1 MKPHLY
7 QGWYERLNDQ
17 EINKWNP
24 TSIRAGMNVWTT
36 KWPRNKQMKPHLY
49 QGRYERLNDQEINK
63 WNPTSIRAGMND

>member
-17 EINKWNP
+17 EITNETP
-24 TSIRAGMNVWTT
+24 PLSGPVWTT
-36 KWPRNKQMKPHLY
+36 KWSRNKHMKPHLY
-49 QGRYERLNDQEINK
+49 QGQYEQLNDQEINK